1 MIILESLKRKI
12 SGISA
17 LGQSSLL
24 MRVNS
29 LRHANPFEFGRRPIS
44 SEFKRESVVKR
55 HRDSWEEIDC
65 LTKVQVEF
73 ELNLS

>member
-1 MIILESLKRKI
+1 
-12 SGISA
+12 
-17 LGQSSLL
+17 

-55 HRDSWEEIDC
+55 QAARTGIHQVSGLGDD
-65 LTKVQVEF
+65 LTADFLAIKSKSAKQK
-73 ELNLS
+73 LS